1 MTKSERRQAG
11 RTLTTV
17 LALLVLLV
25 GGGAWNYHRNLQSE
39 QQDDRPRPFANY
51 ETTDLEALRAA
62 YAQEIESSQQRYTAH
77 SARRQRASG
86 EGLMDERVREFERIQ
101 RTSDRLRELRADV
114 AEQEARLREIDA
126 ELARRAGA
134 ASGMRL
140 HLERLLTI

>member
-1 MTKSERRQAG
+1 MTKSERGQAG
-11 RTLTTV
+11 RTVTTV

-25 GGGAWNYHRNLQSE
+25 GGGAWNYHRNLQAE
-39 QQDDRPRPFANY
+39 QRDDRPRPFAKY

-62 YAQEIESSQQRYTAH
+62 YAQEAESSRQRYTAQ

-126 ELARRAGA
+126 ELLRRSGA
-134 ASGMRL
+134 ASGMAL
-140 HLERLLTI
+140 HLQRLLTI